1 MAAEL
6 PPPYLLLVDD
16 SDEDM
21 FLFKRL
27 VQRTGITLPCQS
39 ATGVAPA
46 IALLNAAMQG
56 DLGGRPRGCFVD
68 IKMPGQNGFDLL
80 AWIRG
85 QPLLAT
91 MPVIMLS
98 SSDEPADLARARE
111 LGAQCYLTKYPS
123 TKTLVEVI
131 ADLERFADNP
141 AALDQPYNLLRNVV
155 RATARIDVPSSAP
168 RRSVSSESPRV
179 T

>member
-1 MAAEL
+1 LNEF
-6 PPPYLLLVDD
+6 PPYLLVVDD
-16 SDEDM
+16 SDEDL

-27 VQRTGITLPCQS
+27 VHRSGIALACQS

-46 IALLNAAMQG
+46 VALLTAGMHGELG
-56 DLGGRPRGCFVD
+56 DRPRACFVD

-80 AWIRG
+80 TWIRG

-98 SSDEPADLARARE
+98 SSDDPSDLHQARV
-111 LGAQCYLTKYPS
+111 LGAQCYLTKYPA

-131 ADLERFADNP
+131 ANAERFADQP
-141 AALDQPYNLLRNVV
+141 AVFEKPYNLLP
-155 RATARIDVPSSAP
+155 RAARGHMAEGSGRIMA
-168 RRSVSSESPRV
+168 RSL
-179 T
+179 